1 MNLRRL
7 TFLVAIVTGPVVT
20 ARAQTPALGPIV
32 LVLPSSARTLALGD
46 VGVTSR
52 DDDVLFFNPAQ
63 LAVANGYSIS
73 AERFSSNVGLT
84 ALSAVTRFNGGG
96 IGIGMRMANYY
107 LPGSGSFLLAAP
119 PTVPSL
125 FEASTVPATSLEASV
140 GLAQIVK
147 GWRVGV
153 AGKVAQDEDV
163 GSRFLRGLVDVGV
176 SKQIFNSYTVG
187 ASIQNIGEDFHRT
200 LGPGP
205 SPILISGTEPLG
217 DDAAVELPRQAT
229 VGVSRGG
236 QLGEFDW
243 FATTAVSWIRTNTLS
258 PAGGLEMNYSWLS
271 GYNIALR
278 LGARRPLP
286 GEDAVTAGAGFT
298 MDRLSIDYALETL
311 SGGRIGNRIGLRIR

>member
-1 MNLRRL
+1 MNLLRKA
-7 TFLVAIVTGPVVT
+7 FLLALSVAPFRTM
-20 ARAQTPALGPIV
+20 AAQTPLGPIV
-32 LVLPSSARTLALGD
+32 LVLPASARTLALGG

-52 DDDVLFFNPAQ
+52 DDDALFFNPAQ
-63 LAVANGYSIS
+63 LVVANGYSVS
-73 AERFSSNVGLT
+73 AERFSSDVALS

-107 LPGSGSFLLAAP
+107 LPGSGNAILGSPATIPL
-119 PTVPSL
+119 L
-125 FEASTVPATSLEASV
+125 FEPSATPATSVEASA
-140 GLAQIVK
+140 GIAQVVK
-147 GWRVGV
+147 GWRVGF
-153 AGKVAQDEDV
+153 AAKVAQDEDLS
-163 GSRFLRGLVDVGV
+163 SRFVRGLLDVGV
-176 SKQIFNSYTVG
+176 SKQMFGSYTVG
-187 ASIQNIGEDFHRT
+187 AAVQNIGEDFSREFIS
-200 LGPGP
+200 PGGFSA
-205 SPILISGTEPLG
+205 SPITQTI
-217 DDAAVELPRQAT
+217 ELPRTAT

-243 FATTAVSWIRTNTLS
+243 FATGQVAWWRTNTLA

-278 LGARRPLP
+278 VGARRPLP

>member
-7 TFLVAIVTGPVVT
+7 TFLVAIVTGPVVS

-73 AERFSSNVGLT
+73 AERFSSNVALT

-96 IGIGMRMANYY
+96 IGIGVRVADYY
-107 LPGSGSFLLAAP
+107 LPGSGNAVFGAPATIPLL
-119 PTVPSL
+119 
-125 FEASTVPATSLEASV
+125 FNASATPATSVEVSA
-140 GLAQIVK
+140 GLAQVFK
-147 GWRVGV
+147 GLRVGF
-153 AGKVAQDEDV
+153 AAKLAQDEDL
-163 GSRFLRGLVDVGV
+163 GSRFARGLLDLGV
-176 SKQIFNSYTVG
+176 AKQVFGSYTVG
-187 ASIQNIGEDFHRT
+187 ASVQNIGSDFHRNIVSPTIDVSTGTVVGFDDGVEVPRTAT
-200 LGPGP
+200 L
-205 SPILISGTEPLG
+205 
-217 DDAAVELPRQAT
+217 
-229 VGVSRGG
+229 GVSRGG

-278 LGARRPLP
+278 VGARRPLP